1 MFTEKAKNTRDL
13 LTGGS
18 TMQRVM
24 FKSKIHRAKVTG
36 ANLHYVGSIT
46 IDKELM
52 EKADIIENEKVM
64 VLDIDTGARFET
76 YAVYGERG
84 SREICLNG
92 AAARLV
98 QPGDLVII
106 ISFGMYE
113 ERELENFKPVI
124 VHVNEKNVIIG
135 ID

>member
-1 MFTEKAKNTRDL
+1 
-13 LTGGS
+13 
-18 TMQRVM
+18 MQRVM